1 MKRQKEAAQK
11 ETLKRILGLIRPY
24 WWMAALILLFAVIT
38 VAATLY
44 GPILIGQ
51 GVDLIIGQGNVDFAG
66 LRSLILQF
74 LLMIAVTGI
83 SQWLMSL
90 MTNRITY
97 QVVRDMRVQAFNR
110 MEELPLKYMDNHQ
123 PGDALSRIIT
133 DVEQFSDGLLM
144 GFTQLF
150 TGVLTIVG
158 TLCFMLTLDLATT
171 VLVVCLTPLSFFVA
185 GFIAKRTYTM
195 FKLQSETRS
204 EMTSLVEEMVGN
216 EKIVQAFSYEER
228 AEERFAGINERLRV
242 CGIRA
247 LFFSSLTNPAT
258 RFINGLVYAGVG
270 VLGAL
275 KAITG
280 TISVGDLSAFLTYAN
295 QYTKPFNEISG
306 VVTELQNA
314 LACAQR
320 LFAFIDE
327 PPVTPDDDDAVVL
340 EKGKGRVEFD
350 QVGFSYD
357 PKVPLIENLN
367 LKVEP
372 GQRIAIVGPTGCGKT
387 TLINLLMR
395 FYDVNTGTLKIDGT
409 PIGHITRNSLRANFG
424 MVLQE
429 TWLKA
434 GTIHENIAYGKP
446 DASREE
452 VVEAAKRVH
461 AHSFI
466 SRLPQGYDTVIA
478 EDGGNISQGQ
488 KQLLCIARVMLMHPP
503 ILILDEAT
511 SSIDTRTEMK
521 VQRAF
526 EELMKGRTSFIVAH
540 RLSTVR
546 NADRILVMKDGKIIE
561 SGRHEE
567 LLEQNGFYKQL
578 YESQFL
584 SGETEE

>member
-110 MEELPLKYMDNHQ
+110 MEEIPLKYMDNHQ

-434 GTIHENIAYGKP
+434 GTIHENIAYGRP

-526 EELMKGRTSFIVAH
+526 EELMRGRTSFIVAH

-578 YESQFL
+578 YESQFAA
-584 SGETEE
+584 TV

>member
-578 YESQFL
+578 YESQFAA
-584 SGETEE
+584 TV

>member
-1 MKRQKEAAQK
+1 M
-11 ETLKRILGLIRPY
+11 
-24 WWMAALILLFAVIT
+24 
-38 VAATLY
+38 
-44 GPILIGQ
+44 
-51 GVDLIIGQGNVDFAG
+51 
-66 LRSLILQF
+66 
-74 LLMIAVTGI
+74 
-83 SQWLMSL
+83 
-90 MTNRITY
+90 
-97 QVVRDMRVQAFNR
+97 
-110 MEELPLKYMDNHQ
+110 
-123 PGDALSRIIT
+123 
-133 DVEQFSDGLLM
+133 
-144 GFTQLF
+144 
-150 TGVLTIVG
+150 
-158 TLCFMLTLDLATT
+158 
-171 VLVVCLTPLSFFVA
+171 
-185 GFIAKRTYTM
+185 
-195 FKLQSETRS
+195 
-204 EMTSLVEEMVGN
+204 
-216 EKIVQAFSYEER
+216 
-228 AEERFAGINERLRV
+228 
-242 CGIRA
+242 
-247 LFFSSLTNPAT
+247 
-258 RFINGLVYAGVG
+258 
-270 VLGAL
+270 
-275 KAITG
+275 
-280 TISVGDLSAFLTYAN
+280 GDLSAFLTYAN

-434 GTIHENIAYGKP
+434 GTIHENIAYGRP

-526 EELMKGRTSFIVAH
+526 EELMRGRTSFIVAH

-578 YESQFL
+578 YESQFAA
-584 SGETEE
+584 TV

>member
-110 MEELPLKYMDNHQ
+110 MEELPLKYMDNHE

-434 GTIHENIAYGKP
+434 GTIHENIAYGRP

-526 EELMKGRTSFIVAH
+526 EELMRGRTSFIVAH

-578 YESQFL
+578 YESQFAA
-584 SGETEE
+584 TV

>member
-24 WWMAALILLFAVIT
+24 WWMAALILLFAVIS

-434 GTIHENIAYGKP
+434 GTIHENIAYGRP

-526 EELMKGRTSFIVAH
+526 EELMRGRTSFIVAH

-578 YESQFL
+578 YESQFAA
-584 SGETEE
+584 TV

>member
-434 GTIHENIAYGKP
+434 GTIHENIAYGRP

-526 EELMKGRTSFIVAH
+526 EELMRGRTSFIVAH

-578 YESQFL
+578 YESQF
-584 SGETEE
+584 TATV

>member
-1 MKRQKEAAQK
+1 MKRQKEAAQR

-434 GTIHENIAYGKP
+434 GTIHENIAYGRP

-578 YESQFL
+578 YESQFAA
-584 SGETEE
+584 TV